1 MIERQGLIKFAGKD
15 ATIIGADLTVG
26 QKAPEFKVRAQD
38 WSMIAALKATQGKVR
53 VIAAVPSLDTS
64 VCDRETRRFNEEAA
78 HLSKDI
84 TILVVSTDLPFAQKR
99 WCGATGIDQITV
111 VSDHFTTD
119 FGKKYGCLIKEGRI
133 LRRAIFIVNRKNI
146 LTYVAYMPA
155 LGEEPNYDE
164 VLQAARAA
172 LAAG

>member
-15 ATIIGADLTVG
+15 ATIIGADLSVG
-26 QKAPEFKVRAQD
+26 QKAPEFKVQAQD
-38 WSMIAALKATQGKVR
+38 WSMITALKATRGKVR
-53 VIAAVPSLDTS
+53 IIAAVPSLDTS
-64 VCDRETRRFNEEAA
+64 VCDRETRRFNEEAT

-84 TILVVSTDLPFAQKR
+84 TILVVSADLPFAQKR

-146 LTYVAYMPA
+146 LTYVSYMPA

-164 VLQAARAA
+164 VLQAARTA
-172 LAAG
+172 LASG